1 MQMMG
6 WKVDALDHN
15 DLTITMT
22 CGHGNSIHIRIWTKN
37 YVMVFSTVTVE
48 QERQDDV
55 LFMDIVENERLMKI
69 ARRELMY
76 HEMKEYVQ
84 LVRYE
89 KGNNH

>member
-1 MQMMG
+1 
-6 WKVDALDHN
+6 
-15 DLTITMT
+15 
-22 CGHGNSIHIRIWTKN
+22 
-37 YVMVFSTVTVE
+37 MVFSTVTVE

-55 LFMDIVENERLMKI
+55 LFMDIVENARLMKI